1 MYQELLFDNNAAR
14 STMCTKRNEVL
25 SLLFQD
31 IINKISLEK
40 SQFIIIII
48 IIIMNMVKV

>member
-1 MYQELLFDNNAAR
+1 MLHEEL
-14 STMCTKRNEVL
+14 SVL
-25 SLLFQD
+25 ST

-40 SQFIIIII
+40 SQFIFI